1 MNETEKKQDN
11 LDSWDGFLG
20 SNWLGVDDVKAE
32 TDAFVCIKVELD
44 TENTR
49 PMLILERSE
58 ISYKLS
64 LNVTNSN
71 FLHEAKIGSPKDL
84 VGKKL
89 FFRKTMA
96 FSPSAKKDVPT
107 LRIAKVE

>member
-1 MNETEKKQDN
+1 MENETKQNN

-20 SNWLGVDDVKAE
+20 SNWLGVDDVKSE

-44 TENTR
+44 TENNR
-49 PMLILERSE
+49 PMLVLERNE
-58 ISYKLS
+58 ISHKMS
-64 LNVTNSN
+64 LNVTNAN
-71 FLHEAKIGSPKDL
+71 FVKDANIGSPKDL
-84 VGKKL
+84 VGKKF

-107 LRIAKVE
+107 LRIDTIA

>member
-1 MNETEKKQDN
+1 MTGNEKND

-20 SNWLGVDDVKAE
+20 SNWLGVEDVKSE
-32 TDAFVCIKVELD
+32 TDTFVCVKVEFD
-44 TENTR
+44 AENTR
-49 PMLILERSE
+49 PMLVLEKNE

-71 FLHEAKIGSPKDL
+71 FVHGSNVKSPKDL
-84 VGKKL
+84 IGKKL

-107 LRIAKVE
+107 LRISKIE